1 MFLLHLSVDWLHSYE
16 PYRETPMQL
25 EQAGKELQSI
35 NENYKRKSL
44 LCSLLILPSFVE
56 HQNKLDVVLSQKA
69 VTKP

>member
-25 EQAGKELQSI
+25 GQAGRELQSI
-35 NENYKRKSL
+35 NELYKRKSL
-44 LCSLLILPSFVE
+44 LCWLSSSVE
-56 HQNKLDVVLSQKA
+56 YQNKLNVVFSQKA